1 MSFRRVVLTL
11 AVAFFALAVGVVLG
25 ARLLSDPVVSG
36 LRGDKGNLQELV
48 DQAAD
53 RNSELNKRLDA
64 ADEFDAAMS
73 ARIVRD
79 SLPGRSVLV
88 FRTPDAADGDIEAM
102 TRVIGQAGGAVTG
115 TIGLTTEFV
124 AATSAEKLRSV
135 VNSPIVPPGATLNS
149 ALTDPGAQAGD
160 LLGLTLLNSREA
172 GAAPVDAT
180 APDDGA
186 RDTVLTALRDT
197 GFITYGDPVAPADT
211 AVVVTGGALP
221 EDAGNQ
227 GTTVARFAAALAS
240 HGYGTVLAGRDG
252 SATGV
257 SAIAVVRAD
266 AALQGAVTTVDDAG
280 IADGRITT
288 VLALQSLITGAP
300 PAHYGVG
307 PGATAVT
314 VAQK

>member
-1 MSFRRVVLTL
+1 MTFRRVVLTL

-36 LRGDKGNLQELV
+36 LRGDKGDLEELV
-48 DQAAD
+48 DKAAD
-53 RNSELNKRLDA
+53 QNSELNKRLGA

-79 SLPGRSVLV
+79 SLTGKSVMLV
-88 FRTPDAADGDIEAM
+88 RTPDTVDGDIEAI
-102 TRVIGQAGGAVTG
+102 TRVIEQAGGTVTG
-115 TIGLTTEFV
+115 TIALSSEFV

-135 VNSPIVPPGATLNS
+135 VNSPIVPPGAALNP

-160 LLGLTLLNSREA
+160 LLGLTLLNSREP
-172 GAAPVDAT
+172 GAAPV
-180 APDDGA
+180 DDGA
-186 RDTVLTALRDT
+186 RDTVLTTLRDT
-197 GFITYGDPVAPADT
+197 GFISYGDRVTPADT

-221 EDAGNQ
+221 DDAGNQ
-227 GTTVARFAAALAS
+227 GATVARFAAALAA

-257 SAIAVVRAD
+257 AAIAVARAD
-266 AALQGAVTTVDDAG
+266 AALKGAVTTVDDAG
-280 IADGRITT
+280 TADGRITT
-288 VLALQSLITGAP
+288 VLALQNLISGAP
-300 PAHYGVG
+300 PAQYGVG

-314 VAQK
+314 VPQK

>member
-25 ARLLSDPVVSG
+25 ARMLSDPVVSG
-36 LRGDKGNLQELV
+36 LRGDKGDLQELV

-53 RNSELNKRLDA
+53 RNSDLNKRLDA

-79 SLPGRSVLV
+79 SLTGKSVLLV
-88 FRTPDAADGDIEAM
+88 RTPDTVDGDVEAM
-102 TRVIGQAGGAVTG
+102 TRVIGQAGGTVTG
-115 TIGLTTEFV
+115 TIAISTEFV

-135 VNSPIVPPGATLNS
+135 VNSPIVPPGAALNS
-149 ALTDPGAQAGD
+149 ALTDPDAQAGD
-160 LLGLTLLNSREA
+160 LLGLTLLNSREPSA
-172 GAAPVDAT
+172 VPVDT
-180 APDDGA
+180 AA
-186 RDTVLTALRDT
+186 RDTVLTTLRDT
-197 GFITYGDPVAPADT
+197 GFISYGDRVAPADT

-227 GTTVARFAAALAS
+227 GATVARFAAALAS
-240 HGYGTVLAGRDG
+240 HGFGTVLAGREG

-257 SAIAVVRAD
+257 SAIAVARAD
-266 AALQGAVTTVDDAG
+266 AALRGAVTTVDDAG

-288 VLALQSLITGAP
+288 VLAMQSLISGAA
-300 PAHYGVG
+300 PAHYGTG

>member
-1 MSFRRVVLTL
+1 MTFRRVVLTL

-36 LRGDKGNLQELV
+36 LRGDKGDLEELV
-48 DQAAD
+48 DKAAD
-53 RNSELNKRLDA
+53 QNSELNKRLGA

-79 SLPGRSVLV
+79 SLTGKSVMLV
-88 FRTPDAADGDIEAM
+88 RTPDTVDGDIEAI
-102 TRVIGQAGGAVTG
+102 TRVVEQAGGTVTG
-115 TIGLTTEFV
+115 TIALSSEFV

-135 VNSPIVPPGATLNS
+135 VNSPIVPPGAALNP

-160 LLGLTLLNSREA
+160 LLGLTLLNSREP
-172 GAAPVDAT
+172 GAAPV
-180 APDDGA
+180 DDGA
-186 RDTVLTALRDT
+186 RDTVLTTLRDT
-197 GFITYGDPVAPADT
+197 GFISYGDRVTPADT

-221 EDAGNQ
+221 DDAGNQ
-227 GTTVARFAAALAS
+227 GATVARFAAALAA

-257 SAIAVVRAD
+257 AAIAVARAD
-266 AALQGAVTTVDDAG
+266 AALKGAVTTVDDAG
-280 IADGRITT
+280 TADGRITT
-288 VLALQSLITGAP
+288 VLALQNLISGAP
-300 PAHYGVG
+300 PAQYGVG

-314 VAQK
+314 VPQK